1 MIYVRGAG
9 SAIAQALAELEA
21 ICPIRRL
28 EDTPDD
34 GAKYLFCAGSLIQK
48 KALDQDGYEI
58 ADTFSVNASSVIRS
72 CDRLIEDN
80 PKARICVI
88 GSEAAYTGS
97 FNAIYAASKA
107 ALHRY
112 VETKR
117 LKHPGQQL
125 VCVAPSIIAN
135 TGMTEARN
143 AAGKQAMEDRRL
155 LHPKGRFLEPMEVA
169 RMVHFLLSIDQGYTT
184 GTVIRMNGGEHT
196 GAA

>member
-21 ICPIRRL
+21 ICPIGRHD
-28 EDTPDD
+28 EIPTD
-34 GAKYLFCAGSLIQK
+34 GTKYLFCAGVLRQK
-48 KALDQDGYEI
+48 RTLDQNEFES
-58 ADTFSVNASSVIRS
+58 ADTFSVNASLVIRA
-72 CDRLIEDN
+72 CDRLIECN
-80 PKARICVI
+80 PKARICVM

-97 FNAIYAASKA
+97 FDSFYAASKA

-125 VCVAPSIIAN
+125 VCVAPSIIAD
-135 TGMTEARN
+135 TGMTNARN
-143 AAGKQAMEDRRL
+143 AAGRRAMEDRRV

-169 RMVHFLLSIDQGYTT
+169 RVIHFLLDQDYIT

-196 GAA
+196 GAI